1 MKQREKSKAFS
12 TGARRLFLAS
22 SILICHGCS
31 RTEEPAGRHDPN
43 VLEVGKIEDFEVPNL
58 KICTNHVNSSNEAG
72 NLKISHQVVANQT
85 ESSKE
90 IVSLKP
96 PYVVLS
102 DPRLPEQTRKALDL
116 VSDVTNVLRW
126 EEDRPIRIEETESEI
141 IVVWPSRNEGARF
154 RSDYE
159 ARAVIDKRT
168 FTVVSRK
175 RGS

>member
-58 KICTNHVNSSNEAG
+58 KICTNHVNFSNEAG
-72 NLKISHQVVANQT
+72 NLKIPHQVVANQT

-90 IVSLKP
+90 IVSLRP